1 MSPSCSRPD
10 TMSRAILRATRS
22 CRRSCSMAS
31 SSQEID
37 ICPSGLVNPRPV
49 NRYYECM
56 FCSDYSNLAPDVALV
71 TGSTGGI
78 GSAIVTELKGLG
90 MTVVGVDNTGTASGA
105 EDHLITAD
113 LVAADM
119 DGLVDEAEAA
129 CGKPLDVLVNCAG
142 VSVDTPAEDLRR
154 PEIERVLAVN
164 LVAPI
169 ELSIAVGRRMLER
182 GYGRIVNITSIHGR
196 AGAIGCLPYDASKAG
211 LDNATRTM
219 AAEWSRRGVLV
230 NAVAPGFVR
239 TAMCTDERLAQPW
252 FTDGYV
258 SSGRLPLG
266 RAATPDEIARPVAW
280 LASRQNTYI
289 TGQVVY
295 ADGGLYSTF

>member
-1 MSPSCSRPD
+1 
-10 TMSRAILRATRS
+10 
-22 CRRSCSMAS
+22 
-31 SSQEID
+31 
-37 ICPSGLVNPRPV
+37 
-49 NRYYECM
+49 M
-56 FCSDYSNLAPDVALV
+56 FCSDYYNPAPDVALV
-71 TGSTGGI
+71 TGASGGI
-78 GSAIVTELKGLG
+78 GSAIVTELKSRG
-90 MTVVGVDNTGTASGA
+90 MTVVGVDSAGTASGI

-113 LVAADM
+113 LVTADM
-119 DGLVDEAEAA
+119 DKLVADAEAV
-129 CGKPLDVLVNCAG
+129 CGKAPDVLVNCAG
-142 VSVDTPAEDLRR
+142 VSVDTPAEDLKR

-219 AAEWSRRGVLV
+219 ATEWSRRGVLV

-258 SSGRLPLG
+258 ASGRLPLG

-280 LASRQNTYI
+280 LASRENTYI

-295 ADGGLYSTF
+295 ADGGLYGTF